1 MDTRESIK
9 VLIDRNDDKE
19 ANTISIYLSK
29 DGNLSIFN
37 VTSVFSGS
45 AGIEVKDQ
53 NGEWKV

>member
-37 VTSVFSGS
+37 VTSVFPGS

-53 NGEWKV
+53 NGEWKM